1 MATGEKR
8 GKKRNFSDTEIETLV
23 GEVEA
28 RKTVLFGGHSS
39 GVTNKKKQCEWQ
51 SIASAVN
58 CVSGTERTVAELKKK
73 WSDLKVEAKRKL
85 SSHRQSVA
93 ATGGGPCTA
102 DLTSVDSKIAAI
114 IGEVSVCGIV
124 SEKEGDTDVTETT
137 EEQVLPES
145 EAVNEQEVQGEG
157 FSDADAQ
164 RPAQS
169 SAPSASGTSKS
180 GRVLTDAVL
189 QLQRET
195 INAVNGVAD
204 ELRQMREVMQEIAQ
218 SLKDAVKT

>member
-23 GEVEA
+23 GELEA

-39 GVTNKKKQCEWQ
+39 GVTNKKKQF
-51 SIASAVN
+51 
-58 CVSGTERTVAELKKK
+58 
-73 WSDLKVEAKRKL
+73 
-85 SSHRQSVA
+85 
-93 ATGGGPCTA
+93 
-102 DLTSVDSKIAAI
+102 
-114 IGEVSVCGIV
+114 
-124 SEKEGDTDVTETT
+124 
-137 EEQVLPES
+137 LPVS
-145 EAVNEQEVQGEG
+145 EAVGEQEG

-169 SAPSASGTSKS
+169 SAPSASKS

-189 QLQRET
+189 QLQQET
-195 INAVNGVAD
+195 INAVNRVAD

>member
-73 WSDLKVEAKRKL
+73 WSDLKVYKFFTNILHLCFIRLYTYINSNIDFQK
-85 SSHRQSVA
+85 
-93 ATGGGPCTA
+93 
-102 DLTSVDSKIAAI
+102 
-114 IGEVSVCGIV
+114 
-124 SEKEGDTDVTETT
+124 
-137 EEQVLPES
+137 VLFTCAYS
-145 EAVNEQEVQGEG
+145 
-157 FSDADAQ
+157 
-164 RPAQS
+164 
-169 SAPSASGTSKS
+169 
-180 GRVLTDAVL
+180 
-189 QLQRET
+189 
-195 INAVNGVAD
+195 
-204 ELRQMREVMQEIAQ
+204 MQNM
-218 SLKDAVKT
+218 